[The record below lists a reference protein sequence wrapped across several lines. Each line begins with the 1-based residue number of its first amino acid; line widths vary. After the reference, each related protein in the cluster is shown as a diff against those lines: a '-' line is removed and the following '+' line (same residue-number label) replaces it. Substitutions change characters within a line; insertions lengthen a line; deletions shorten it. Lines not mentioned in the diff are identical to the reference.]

1 MIRIQANLALWP
13 RLTHRV
19 RIEMTAMRHMEEP
32 VQVIMET
39 KEQTMLKHQ
48 EALRSSLQSLANSV
62 INLGFQQYPVLRLTV
77 AAHLAWWQ
85 VLLRTVGGEQPKK
98 VAGLKS

>member
-1 MIRIQANLALWP
+1 MIRIQANLALLL
-13 RLTHRV
+13 RFSHQV

-32 VQVIMET
+32 VQVMVET
-39 KEQTMLKHQ
+39 REKTMLKHQ
-48 EALRSSLQSLANSV
+48 EALSSSLQSLANSV
-62 INLGFQQYPVLRLTV
+62 INLGFQQYPVPRLTV